1 MPSFGLTLRRLGEV
15 AERTMAFHFEK
26 PSGFQF
32 KAGQTLDYTLLNPPQ
47 TDAEGNTRTFSIASA
62 PQDEEIV
69 FATRM
74 RDTAFKRVM
83 ESMSIGSTVEAE
95 GPMGSFTLHN
105 NAAKPAVFLTG
116 GIGITPFRS
125 IIRDASARK
134 LSHQLWL
141 FYSNNRPEDAAFFDE
156 LQELAAATPTFHF
169 VPTMTDMAKS
179 SRAWDGETGVID
191 QKMLTGHLGEL
202 HGPIYY
208 AAGPP
213 AMVAAMREM
222 LLKAG
227 VDEDDVRAED
237 FAGY

>member
-1 MPSFGLTLRRLGEV
+1 MPPVTLTLRRRETI
-15 AERTMAFHFEK
+15 AERTMAFHFEE
-26 PSGFQF
+26 PSGFEF
-32 KAGQTLDYTLLNPPQ
+32 KAGQTLDYTLVDPPE

-62 PQDEEIV
+62 PQDDDIV
-69 FATRM
+69 MATRL
-74 RDTAFKRVM
+74 RDTAFKRVLA
-83 ESMSIGSTVEAE
+83 SMPIGTVVQAD

-105 NAAKPAVFLTG
+105 NAAKPAVLLTG

-125 IIRDASARK
+125 IIRDARARR
-134 LSHQLWL
+134 LPHQLWL
-141 FYSNNRPEDAAFFDE
+141 FYSNNRPEDAAFLDE
-156 LQELAAATPTFHF
+156 LQQLATAMPTLHL

-179 SRAWDGETGVID
+179 GRVWNGETGVID
-191 QKMLTGHLGEL
+191 QKMLGKRLPDL
-202 HGPIYY
+202 RGPIYY
-208 AAGPP
+208 SAGPP